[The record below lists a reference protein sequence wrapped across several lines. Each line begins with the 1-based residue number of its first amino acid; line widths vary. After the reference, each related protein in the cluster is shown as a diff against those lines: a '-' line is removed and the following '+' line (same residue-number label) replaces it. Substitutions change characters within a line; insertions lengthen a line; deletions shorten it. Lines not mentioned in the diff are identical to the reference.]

1 MGYDYNNNP
10 MMNTNIMPVSEQNN
24 ESAIAREVAQV
35 QAAMTI
41 AQRFPRNEALVEK
54 KIEQACSRLRLASS
68 ACYTYS
74 RGGTDIQGPS
84 IRLAEAL
91 ARAFG
96 NIKYG
101 VEEVSQLDGE
111 SKMRAYA
118 YDLET
123 NTQAE
128 RIFVVKHERTT
139 KKGTTKL
146 TDSRDIYE
154 SNANQGARRLR
165 SCILELIPADLV
177 ELAIE
182 KCEQTVRANI
192 KITPDTINAMLE
204 AFKAYGITVEMIE
217 AFIQRKMQ
225 AITTDQF
232 LKLRN
237 IWAGLRDGITKP
249 EDFFDLSIGSAPKKA
264 AETIEARKVE
274 DMSTKAEERAE
285 GPSLSAEDN
294 IPMDAGFGYEENGP
308 ESYVDDSEMLYDGD
322 DLGF

>member
-10 MMNTNIMPVSEQNN
+10 MMSINNNPITEQNN

-35 QAAMTI
+35 QAAMVI
-41 AQRFPRNEALVEK
+41 AQRFPRNEAVVEK
-54 KIEQACSRLRLASS
+54 KIEQACSRLKLAQS

-128 RIFVVKHERTT
+128 RLFVVKHERST
-139 KKGTTKL
+139 KKGTTKM
-146 TDSRDIYE
+146 TDGRDIYE
-154 SNANQGARRLR
+154 HTANQGARRLR
-165 SCILELIPADLV
+165 SCILELIPADMV
-177 ELAIE
+177 ELAVE

-192 KITPDTINAMLE
+192 KITPDSIAAMAD
-204 AFKAYGITVEMIE
+204 AFKTYGITVEMIE

-249 EDFFDLSIGSAPKKA
+249 EDFFDLSLAKKATESAPVK
-264 AETIEARKVE
+264 EVE
-274 DMSTKAEERAE
+274 KIPAKTEESATA
-285 GPSLSAEDN
+285 PAMSAEDD
-294 IPMDAGFGYEENGP
+294 IPMDAGFVYGEEGP
-308 ESYVDDSEMLYDGD
+308 ESYVDDSAMLYYGD
-322 DLGF
+322 DLGL